1 MSEMVSAAIESE
13 KKPLNLSQVS
23 PKAQQG
29 WAHNYSRFNFNS
41 LLIFCLIHIHEMWFF
56 DKFFIKISI
65 LFFYFNFG

>member
-41 LLIFCLIHIHEMWFF
+41 LLIFCLIHIHEM
-56 DKFFIKISI
+56 
-65 LFFYFNFG
+65 